1 MMHRH
6 KQPTVHPVQHI
17 DFIKPHIFD
26 VTEGVRLLWMKDV
39 PNDTV
44 RLDLFFD
51 AGIIR
56 GDKSIPAIV
65 HSLLFSGTATKSSVE
80 IHESIDALGGF
91 LDTDLSFETAV
102 VSIYCLRENLD
113 HIALLVS
120 EAINGLAFRESEV
133 EDTLRSL
140 GQKFRENQQKVRNV
154 GQQQF
159 RKLLFESHEDYST
172 LANASDFDQGNYAA
186 MKRYF
191 KDHYL
196 NGLTRITLVGNVEQ
210 DSVDALIDLFG
221 KWAVDRIPAFGKSFE
236 TTQKRTHFPV
246 EGAVQT
252 AIRMGKMMFPKHH
265 PDYIGFQFLN
275 TILGDYF
282 GSRLMSNIREDKGYT
297 YGIGSVIMELQNDG
311 YLVIVTEVGKDVT
324 EATLTEIQFEL
335 KRLQEEPVSNEELDL
350 VRNYMLGQLLKSA
363 DGPYAMLDMYNSVD
377 MYGMDLDFYDRAIAE
392 IRAMQPER
400 LQELAKTYLNW
411 EDFLIV
417 TAG

>member
-1 MMHRH
+1 MSFRLQQPEV
-6 KQPTVHPVQHI
+6 KQIAHI
-17 DFIKPHIFD
+17 DFVKPHIFD
-26 VTEGVRLLWMKDV
+26 VTSSVRLLWMKDV

-51 AGIIR
+51 AGIGR
-56 GDKSIPAIV
+56 GQNSIPSIV
-65 HSLLFSGTATKSSVE
+65 HSLLFSGTASQSSVE

-102 VSIYCLRENLD
+102 VSIYCLKEYLPEIARLVATAINEMSLREN
-113 HIALLVS
+113 
-120 EAINGLAFRESEV
+120 EV
-133 EDTLRSL
+133 EDTLRSM
-140 GQKFRENQQKVRNV
+140 GQKYRENQQKVRYV
-154 GQQQF
+154 AQQQF

-172 LANASDFDQGNYAA
+172 LSKGNDFDQADFFA
-186 MKRYF
+186 MKQFFRT
-191 KDHYL
+191 HYL
-196 NGLTRITLVGNVEQ
+196 NGLSRMTLVGNVEQ
-210 DSVDALIDLFG
+210 DTVDALIDLFG
-221 KWAVDRIPAFGKSFE
+221 KWSIDHKPAFGKDFT
-236 TTQKRTHFPV
+236 TTQKQAHFPV

-252 AIRMGKMMFPKHH
+252 AIRMGKFLFPKQH

-297 YGIGSVIMELQNDG
+297 YGIGSAIMELQNDG
-311 YLVIVTEVGKDVT
+311 YFVIVTEVGKEVT
-324 EATLTEIQFEL
+324 QATLTEIEVEL
-335 KRLQEEPVSNEELDL
+335 KRLREDLVPDDEMEL

-377 MYGMDLDFYDRAIAE
+377 MHGLDLSFYDHAIAE
-392 IRAMQPER
+392 ILGMTSER
-400 LQELAKTYLNW
+400 LLVMAKQYLKW

>member
-1 MMHRH
+1 M
-6 KQPTVHPVQHI
+6 
-17 DFIKPHIFD
+17 
-26 VTEGVRLLWMKDV
+26 
-39 PNDTV
+39 
-44 RLDLFFD
+44 
-51 AGIIR
+51 
-56 GDKSIPAIV
+56 
-65 HSLLFSGTATKSSVE
+65 
-80 IHESIDALGGF
+80 
-91 LDTDLSFETAV
+91 
-102 VSIYCLRENLD
+102 
-113 HIALLVS
+113 
-120 EAINGLAFRESEV
+120 
-133 EDTLRSL
+133 

-159 RKLLFESHEDYST
+159 RKLLFESHADYST
-172 LANASDFDQGNYAA
+172 LAEASDFEQGNYAA
-186 MKRYF
+186 MKHYF

-196 NGLTRITLVGNVEQ
+196 HGLTRITLVGNVEQ

-236 TTQKRTHFPV
+236 TVQKRHHFPV

-252 AIRMGKMMFPKHH
+252 AIRMGKILFPKQH

-311 YLVIVTEVGKDVT
+311 YFVIVTEVGKDVT

-335 KRLQEEPVSNEELDL
+335 KRLQEELVSEEELEL

-377 MYGMDLDFYDRAIAE
+377 MHGMDLGFYDRAIAE
-392 IRAMQPER
+392 IRAMQAPH
-400 LQELAKTYLNW
+400 LQELAKTHLNW

>member
-1 MMHRH
+1 MMLRTT
-6 KQPTVHPVQHI
+6 QPTVLPVQHI
-17 DFIKPHIFD
+17 DFVKPHIFD
-26 VTEGVRLLWMKDV
+26 VTEEVRLLWMKDV

-65 HSLLFSGTATKSSVE
+65 HSLLFSGTADKSSVE

-102 VSIYCLRENLD
+102 VSIYCLRENID
-113 HIALLVS
+113 RIAILVG
-120 EAINGLAFRESEV
+120 EAINGLSFRESEV
-133 EDTLRSL
+133 EDTLRSM

-159 RKLLFESHEDYST
+159 RKLLFESHADYST
-172 LANASDFDQGNYAA
+172 LAEASDFEQGNYAA
-186 MKRYF
+186 MKHYF

-196 NGLTRITLVGNVEQ
+196 HGLTRITLVGNVEQ

-236 TTQKRTHFPV
+236 TVQKRHHFPV

-252 AIRMGKMMFPKHH
+252 AIRMGKILFPKQH

-311 YLVIVTEVGKDVT
+311 YFVIVTEVGKDVT

-335 KRLQEEPVSNEELDL
+335 KRLQEELVSDEELEL

-377 MYGMDLDFYDRAIAE
+377 MHGMDLGFYDRAIAE
-392 IRAMQPER
+392 IRAMQAPR